1 MRGLFLKS
9 VIDNDIDKV
18 KVYLNDPNF
27 EKEWMDTLDL
37 SSIIKKSADIAVLLI
52 QKGINIDI
60 KVGGSW

>member
-37 SSIIKKSADIAVLLI
+37 SSNSLRVYDLKIV
-52 QKGINIDI
+52 
-60 KVGGSW
+60 